1 MKDITL
7 VHPFVNIIPDIDKFF
22 KVDNA
27 VGVFDTI
34 DGMNNRIKLFACDP
48 SSLVDENDFKGG
60 CLELFAEYLIKTGAE
75 DNRIGIYDYEPNLD
89 DDYGVD
95 GFGIGENGNPATVQ
109 VKFRRGDYTLSANE
123 DHLSNFLTSSIFDYH
138 VSIEDDK
145 NMLIITTGQKV
156 DESSLEVML
165 KNKVR
170 VLNRN
175 DLRNM
180 YDNRPEWW
188 LRFYESVKSSRT
200 KKDKVSRMVLRDH
213 QQEAVDAVLQNGD
226 KGKVLLPTGT
236 GKTLIE
242 AEIICQTIEK
252 CKTAGELSPVIKINA
267 SRILL
272 CFQLFNDMLPRFLF
286 YGIEAKYIN
295 FNSGNFRDDHK
306 FSKLMRKE
314 GMNFRK
320 IESTTSTKQLKK
332 IYKKCQKE
340 NTPLIVFSTYHSA
353 EKFAEGKLS
362 IELTINDEAHNLVS
376 NNFHRVASL
385 PTKRNFFFTATEKIT
400 DTDDG
405 YGMNNSTVF
414 GKTPVYS
421 KSAKELIVAG
431 EMVAP
436 ALHIVRS
443 SNKLSLDDDFEMMF
457 ESIAE
462 AFFAHERQ
470 IKSLSYSASDIG
482 AKILIVCRDQMAL
495 LEMFKTKAFKQ
506 FRLDNDDINV
516 FALSSDFGIYN
527 NGKYEQKQVTN
538 IKKHHLLK
546 DMKAM
551 GNNAKALIFH
561 VDMIGEGIDVPGI
574 TGTMPFR
581 NCELVKFLQNLG
593 RGTRLH
599 PLDRKRFYAGEIE
612 ALSGSTH
619 VNMDTCKWI
628 KPFTWVIIPSYMVDT
643 DGMESRF
650 TNMIKQLRSEYGFIP
665 QQHTVIDNQKGLS
678 DEDEID
684 VVNAK
689 LKAKKQQNSGI
700 DGFDH
705 EFEKV
710 SAIEKII
717 FDMEVDEKVL
727 SIRDSLRG
735 MRDNSPD

>member
-7 VHPFVNIIPDIDKFF
+7 VHPFVNICPDIDEFF
-22 KVDNA
+22 KVDNEI
-27 VGVFDTI
+27 GVICTI
-34 DGMNNRIKLFACDP
+34 NGLCSRIKRLA
-48 SSLVDENDFKGG
+48 SKYAVSIDENKFKGDA
-60 CLELFAEYLIKTGAE
+60 LELFVEYMIKTGAE
-75 DNRIGIYDYEPNLD
+75 DNRIGIYDYKPTLGD
-89 DDYGVD
+89 DCGVD
-95 GFGIGENGNPATVQ
+95 GFGIGENGSPATVQ
-109 VKFRRGDYTLSANE
+109 VKFRRGDWVLNANE
-123 DHLSNFLTSSIFDYH
+123 DHLSNFLTASIFDH
-138 VSIEDDK
+138 CVPVEDDK
-145 NMLIITTGQKV
+145 NMLIVTTGQKV
-156 DESSLEVML
+156 DERSLEVML

-170 VLNRN
+170 VLNRD

-180 YDNRPEWW
+180 FDNKSEWW

-200 KKDKVSRMVLRDH
+200 QKDKAPRMVLRNH
-213 QQEAVDAVLQNGD
+213 QQEAVDAVMQNGD

-236 GKTLIE
+236 GKTVIE

-252 CKTAGELSPVIKINA
+252 CKTAGELSPIIKINA

-272 CFQLFNDMLPRFLF
+272 CFQLFNDMLPRFLS
-286 YGIEAKYIN
+286 YGIEAKYLN

-314 GMNFRK
+314 GMDFRK
-320 IESTTSTKQLKK
+320 IESTTSTRQLKK

-340 NTPLIVFSTYHSA
+340 GIPLIVFSTYHSA

-362 IELTINDEAHNLVS
+362 IEITIHDEAHNLVS
-376 NNFHRVASL
+376 NNFHRVAEL
-385 PTKRNFFFTATEKIT
+385 PTKKAFFFTATEKIT

-414 GKTPVYS
+414 GNTPVYS
-421 KSAKELIVAG
+421 KSAKELIMAG

-443 SNKLSLDDDFEMMF
+443 SNRLSLDDDFEMMF

-462 AFFAHERQ
+462 AFFAHERK
-470 IKSLSYSASDIG
+470 IKALSYSASDIG

-495 LEMFKTKAFKQ
+495 QEMFKTKAFEQ
-506 FRLDNDDINV
+506 FRLNNDDVNV
-516 FALSSDFGIYN
+516 FALSSDFGIYD

-612 ALSGSTH
+612 ALSGSVH

-665 QQHTVIDNQKGLS
+665 QQHTVIDYQKGLS
-678 DEDEID
+678 PEDDID

-689 LKAKKQQNSGI
+689 LKNK
-700 DGFDH
+700 
-705 EFEKV
+705 
-710 SAIEKII
+710 
-717 FDMEVDEKVL
+717 
-727 SIRDSLRG
+727 
-735 MRDNSPD
+735 